1 MLFALQS
8 LALLLAEG
16 AGEGKENQPGFGLL
30 QFLPFVLIFVFFY
43 FFMIRAPMKRQEKE
57 RQSLFSNLKK
67 NQKVVTSGGIIGLVA
82 SINDKEDEVTL
93 KVDESSNVRLRVLKS
108 SIVRIVNPEENKDQK
123 EAGGQS

>member
-1 MLFALQS
+1 MRVERALEKLRGRLTRRGVTS
-8 LALLLAEG
+8 SSAGLALALVHQAVS
-16 AGEGKENQPGFGLL
+16 A
-30 QFLPFVLIFVFFY
+30 
-43 FFMIRAPMKRQEKE
+43 AP
-57 RQSLFSNLKK
+57 L
-67 NQKVVTSGGIIGLVA
+67 GLVA